1 MASREVLTSY
11 LSAHTVSAELLKLL
25 RPKHPPR
32 ASSDG
37 MEEPEMFSRVFSID
51 DISDWVSMFES
62 DGKGVPVLVR
72 HYMKLGG
79 KFLGF
84 NVDAKFSN
92 VLDGLLLVD
101 LREAKPQL
109 LARYLGK
116 QGAED
121 FLRMHCPA
129 LPPRLPR
136 KTQQNP

>member
-1 MASREVLTSY
+1 
-11 LSAHTVSAELLKLL
+11 
-25 RPKHPPR
+25 
-32 ASSDG
+32 
-37 MEEPEMFSRVFSID
+37 MFARVFSMD
-51 DISDWVSMFES
+51 DISDWISMFES

-101 LREAKPQL
+101 LREAKPEL

-116 QGAED
+116 EGVCRIPPPAWQQINQTACQN
-121 FLRMHCPA
+121 HC
-129 LPPRLPR
+129 RVR
-136 KTQQNP
+136 

>member
-1 MASREVLTSY
+1 
-11 LSAHTVSAELLKLL
+11 
-25 RPKHPPR
+25 
-32 ASSDG
+32 
-37 MEEPEMFSRVFSID
+37 MFARVFSLD

-101 LREAKPQL
+101 LREAKPDL

-116 QGAED
+116 EGSAN
-121 FLRMHCPA
+121 FLRLHGASHAAKPDA
-129 LPPRLPR
+129 GAPVEPSAVG
-136 KTQQNP
+136 

>member
-1 MASREVLTSY
+1 M
-11 LSAHTVSAELLKLL
+11 L

-32 ASSDG
+32 AST
-37 MEEPEMFSRVFSID
+37 ENVNEPEMMARVFSVD
-51 DISDWVSMFES
+51 DISDWVSLFES

-101 LREAKPQL
+101 LRKAKPEL
-109 LARYLGK
+109 LARYFGK
-116 QGAED
+116 VGSVE
-121 FLRMHCPA
+121 FLRRHGVFVQSKVA
-129 LPPRLPR
+129 GEAVAD
-136 KTQQNP
+136 KKIS